1 MKNRRRFR
9 PVASEALEPRLA
21 LTHGGPL
28 NPALIGTLSPNV
40 RASGPIGRVRAQVN
54 ASFDRFSADYSQAQ
68 GAFLSSVGTAAVLPA
83 FKSFTEQR
91 VSLLAQELAR
101 TLARVP
107 GSNERIAN
115 MNQQHNNGSNVV
127 LSGFLNRKINGPMGS
142 GMPGVNSLLATL
154 TSDAV
159 TPAAGAT
166 GSGATLYTLAA
177 TNAIQSARAAT
188 INAIGFMVNGT
199 FRNAK

>member
-9 PVASEALEPRLA
+9 PVAVEALELRLA
-21 LTHGGPL
+21 LTFGGPL
-28 NPALIGTLSPNV
+28 NPALIGTLSPHV

-68 GAFLSSVGTAAVLPA
+68 GAFLSSGATTAVLPA

-91 VSLLAQELAR
+91 VGLLAQELAR

-115 MNQQHNNGSNVV
+115 MNQQKMNGSNVV
-127 LSGFLNRKINGPMGS
+127 LSGFLNRKINGTGAVGAS
-142 GMPGVNSLLATL
+142 SLLTAL
-154 TSDAV
+154 TGNAV
-159 TPAAGAT
+159 LPAVGTT

-188 INAIGFMVNGT
+188 INAIQFMVNGT
-199 FRNAK
+199 FNNGK